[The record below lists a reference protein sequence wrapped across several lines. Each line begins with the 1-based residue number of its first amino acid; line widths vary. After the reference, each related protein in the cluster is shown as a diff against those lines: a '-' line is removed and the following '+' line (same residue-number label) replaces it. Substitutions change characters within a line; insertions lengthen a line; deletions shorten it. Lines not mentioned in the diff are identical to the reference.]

1 MDIQGFWDAVLKQ
14 DADRMRAYFCRDA
27 YINWHCTDE
36 QFTVEEY
43 IRANCEYPGE
53 WDGEIERVE
62 TMGDVSV
69 AVVHVYTC
77 DRSLSFHAV
86 SFMKTENGK
95 ILSLDEY
102 WGDDGAAPQWRLDQ
116 KIGCKITAAAINQS
130 VNRNRMDHGQQALP
144 AMRTDTAL
152 ISPQGKA
159 SSLLANLM
167 NQKEMLRSSK
177 ESLLTRMLDDED
189 GSSMAG
195 LQEQLEEYEK
205 QLEEIDEQIASE
217 MAKQNESAKEQG
229 SSGQKPQKTEET
241 GTPAFDGGTIAKLTK
256 LSADLEKTQTADQ
269 ARVRREGEKRVC
281 EAEIELGSEAA
292 KRKLDQINETEQMTE
307 KWMPFWKNGAA
318 GQ

>member
-1 MDIQGFWDAVLKQ
+1 
-14 DADRMRAYFCRDA
+14 MRIYAGQA
-27 YINWHCTDE
+27 T
-36 QFTVEEY
+36 
-43 IRANCEYPGE
+43 
-53 WDGEIERVE
+53 
-62 TMGDVSV
+62 
-69 AVVHVYTC
+69 
-77 DRSLSFHAV
+77 SF
-86 SFMKTENGK
+86 F
-95 ILSLDEY
+95 
-102 WGDDGAAPQWRLDQ
+102 P
-116 KIGCKITAAAINQS
+116 AAAINQS

-269 ARVRREGEKRVC
+269 ARVRREGEK
-281 EAEIELGSEAA
+281 ESA
-292 KRKLDQINETEQMTE
+292 KRK
-307 KWMPFWKNGAA
+307 
-318 GQ
+318 

>member
-1 MDIQGFWDAVLKQ
+1 
-14 DADRMRAYFCRDA
+14 MRIYAGQ
-27 YINWHCTDE
+27 T
-36 QFTVEEY
+36 T
-43 IRANCEYPGE
+43 
-53 WDGEIERVE
+53 
-62 TMGDVSV
+62 
-69 AVVHVYTC
+69 
-77 DRSLSFHAV
+77 SF
-86 SFMKTENGK
+86 F
-95 ILSLDEY
+95 
-102 WGDDGAAPQWRLDQ
+102 P
-116 KIGCKITAAAINQS
+116 AAAINQS

-152 ISPQGKA
+152 ISPRGKA

-167 NQKEMLRSSK
+167 NQKEMLRSNK

-189 GSSMAG
+189 GNSMAG

-229 SSGQKPQKTEET
+229 SAGQKPQKTEET
-241 GTPAFDGGTIAKLTK
+241 GTPASDGGTIAKLTK